1 MQRNRMTWM
10 AAMLGMVAV
19 SSLVGCGKGNQG
31 AGKGAATLNVRSLL
45 QVTDAKSAKVVVSGT
60 SESVNITLPLVANAT
75 STQWSAIVSDLPIGS
90 DYVFTAS
97 AYAADGTTVL
107 YQGAVTGQTI
117 TKNQTANIV
126 IDMNQLATPASIYD
140 EAPVIAGLTETASC
154 VSKNDTVTIK
164 ATAYDPDA
172 SDTVGMGW
180 SWSVDATCGTLSTP
194 VNVAGTDIAHP
205 GTSTVTFT
213 ATSSSANCQVNLAIA
228 DARQPA
234 VLMTTGSV
242 TISIGDACAFGNAK
256 ITAIPNTCPVVAN
269 VGASVVPV
277 SGTPSYVPMV
287 VGQSTF
293 VSVSATDAD
302 NDTVLYSWSSP
313 DCAGGTPA
321 TTFGVWNDSTA
332 KAGTWFLLQSAPP
345 SGTCTFLVHV
355 SDGNFADGK
364 PKNCDILNHLSLP
377 VKGANDVVKANP
389 VFGYD
394 YESAGTVNDGDQVK
408 LEIVAPTTG
417 CPSPYTLTWNPA
429 GTALTTLDPP
439 FTTGITF
446 TAPAGAGA
454 NGASVT
460 VTATCPD
467 SGLSTSHL
475 FALVGTNAVCNGA
488 ADGTDCTSTAQLS
501 DKCVTAAKCATGQC
515 VPQTSVTCPASTVAC
530 KDNVCGHTTDGL
542 CHLQNSSTG
551 TTCSDGLACTTGDKC
566 AAGVCGG
573 TAVTCAATGNSCTQ
587 NTCQEPSGTC
597 AISNLANGTTC
608 SDGLACTTGDVCTG
622 GTCAGT
628 QISCP
633 SGQTCFESAGGT
645 CQDVQCSY
653 PAANAVAAFVPTLNG
668 IGGGTTSLWDTGKF
682 FPNLVSGTDVGFNF
696 GANTITTTG
705 SADLF
710 LNKLNPTTGKALA
723 SFSAGNGGGG
733 DQIGAAVAVAGNG
746 NPVVIGSFTAGKIV
760 FSGTGAGAGV
770 GTKYLTG
777 SSGAPGAAMNFYMV
791 VNGASSTTGPSL
803 TNVGGAAVDVGTGA
817 LIAAASNPSQNA
829 VAICGKIALST
840 GDTGAGF
847 GGLTTD
853 ATVTYGG
860 GTDIIVAVIDATT
873 GLVKWGHEFGGV
885 GDQQC
890 TAIAMDSSGKVYM
903 TGTYNGALDF
913 GGGHAFPTVG
923 TSGLALPYAAV
934 LAAAD
939 GTVTQAATWGT
950 SGNNAVNAIA
960 TNGTQVYI
968 GGALGANTTF
978 GTVSL
983 IDSGL
988 TDAFVLKMN
997 ASLTPQCGVALGDAT
1012 FDQSVKGLGLDPTGA
1027 TLYVGGA
1034 FTGTL
1039 SPTTLVSANSTLD
1052 GFTLELGTANCTIGC
1067 PKGVSEDKAVYNA
1080 ATNTPPAGTQTV
1092 GAIAMQGA
1100 GLANWWIAGLYSSTM
1115 SLGSGT
1121 TLVSLPPTGSAGT
1134 AWNYVANLVP

>member
-10 AAMLGMVAV
+10 AAMLGMAAV
-19 SSLVGCGKGNQG
+19 SSLVGCGKGMSASN
-31 AGKGAATLNVRSLL
+31 KGAATLNVHNML
-45 QVTDAKSAKVVVSGT
+45 QATDAKSAKVVVQGAA
-60 SESVNITLPLVANAT
+60 ESVNLTIPLVANAT
-75 STQWSAIVSDLPIGS
+75 STQWSAIVSDLPIGT

-97 AYAADGTTVL
+97 AYAADGTTLL
-107 YQGAVTGQTI
+107 YTGAVSGQSI
-117 TKNQTANIV
+117 AKNQTANIA
-126 IDMNQLATPASIYD
+126 IDMNQVAPSVSLSD
-140 EAPVIAGLTETASC
+140 EAPVINGLSETASC
-154 VSKNDTVTIK
+154 VSRNDTVVIK
-164 ATAYDPDA
+164 ATAHDPDA
-172 SDTVGMGW
+172 GDTAGMAW
-180 SWSVDATCGTLSTP
+180 AWSVDATCGTLSAP
-194 VNVAGTDIAHP
+194 VNVAGTDTTP

-213 ATSSSANCQVNLAIA
+213 ATSSSANCQVNLTIA

-242 TISIGDACAFGNAK
+242 TVSIGDSCSFGNAK

-277 SGTPSYVPMV
+277 QNTPSYVPMV
-287 VGQSTF
+287 VGQSTW

-302 NDTVLYSWSSP
+302 NDTLLYSWSSP
-313 DCAGGTPA
+313 DCAGGTPS
-321 TTFGVWNDSTA
+321 TTFGNFNAPTNT
-332 KAGTWFLLQSAPP
+332 AGTWFLLTSAPT

-355 SDGNFADGK
+355 SDGTFADGK
-364 PKNCDILNHLSLP
+364 PKCDIVNHLSLP
-377 VKGANDVVKANP
+377 VKGAGDVVKANP
-389 VFGYD
+389 VFGFD
-394 YESAGTVNDGDQVK
+394 YQSKGTVNDGDTVK
-408 LEIVAPTTG
+408 LEIVAPTPST
-417 CPSPYTLTWNPA
+417 CPSPYTLVWSPA
-429 GTALTTLDPP
+429 GTPLATLDPP

-446 TAPAGAGA
+446 TAPTGAGS
-454 NGASVT
+454 NGANVT

-467 SGLSTSHL
+467 TGLNTVHS

-488 ADGTDCTSTAQLS
+488 ADGTDCTSTAQLT

-515 VPQTSVTCPASTVAC
+515 VAQTSVTCPASTVAC
-530 KDNVCGHTTDGL
+530 QTNVCGHTTDGQ
-542 CHLQNSSTG
+542 CHLQASSDGTACNDGLACTTADKCAAGTCGGTAVVCTASGNACQTSTCAEPSGTCVVANAANG
-551 TTCSDGLACTTGDKC
+551 TTCNDGLACTTGD
-566 AAGVCGG
+566 
-573 TAVTCAATGNSCTQ
+573 TCTN
-587 NTCQEPSGTC
+587 
-597 AISNLANGTTC
+597 
-608 SDGLACTTGDVCTG
+608 

-628 QISCP
+628 QVSCP
-633 SGQTCFESAGGT
+633 SGQTCFESGGGT

-682 FPNLVSGTDVGFNF
+682 FPNLLGGTDVGFNF
-696 GANTITTTG
+696 GANTVTTTG

-710 LNKLNPTTGKALA
+710 LNKLDPTTGKALA

-777 SSGAPGAAMNFYMV
+777 SSGAAGAAMNFYMV
-791 VNGASSTTGPSL
+791 VNGTTSTTGPSV
-803 TNVGGAAVDVGTGA
+803 TNIGGAAVDMGTGA
-817 LIAAASNPSQNA
+817 LIAAASNPSQNT
-829 VAICGKIALST
+829 VAICGKIALAG

-847 GGLTTD
+847 GGLSTD
-853 ATVTYGG
+853 ATITYGG
-860 GTDIIVAVIDATT
+860 ATDIIVAVIDATT
-873 GLVKWGHEFGGV
+873 GSIKWGHEFGGA

-890 TAIAMDSSGKVYM
+890 TAIAMDASGNVYIA
-903 TGTYNGALDF
+903 GTYNGALDF
-913 GGGHAFPTVG
+913 GGGHAFPTVA
-923 TSGLALPYAAV
+923 TTGLALPYAAV
-934 LAAAD
+934 LSAAT

-968 GGALGANTTF
+968 GGALGASTTF
-978 GTVSL
+978 GSVSL
-983 IDSGL
+983 TDSGL

-1052 GFTLELGTANCTIGC
+1052 GFTIELGTANCTIGC

-1092 GAIAMQGA
+1092 GAIAMQGT
-1100 GLANWWIAGLYSSTM
+1100 GLANLWIAGLYSSTM
-1115 SLGSGT
+1115 SLGSGA

-1134 AWNYVANLVP
+1134 AYNYVAHLVP